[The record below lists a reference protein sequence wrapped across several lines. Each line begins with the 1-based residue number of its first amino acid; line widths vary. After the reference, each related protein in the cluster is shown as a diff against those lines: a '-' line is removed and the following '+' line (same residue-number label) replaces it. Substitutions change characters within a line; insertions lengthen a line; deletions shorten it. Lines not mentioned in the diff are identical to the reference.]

1 MLYYK
6 CLKKLRREVCS
17 MLKKLGKKT
26 LLVGGCIILV
36 VTTCMVGVATT
47 FNQKFK
53 VTDLGLKDMSE
64 LVTQTCTVTVIQD
77 SKKNL
82 TFFKDHKIPL
92 TESRQIFSY
101 DFDVD
106 ASIKFNKITFDVD
119 NKNKIITFNLPHA
132 KVYKTTI
139 ILDSFNS
146 YYESD
151 SLFTEI
157 DLSEN
162 NDAKKQMAIEAEEK
176 CIKNKLLENADKNAE
191 ELLKGLV
198 KSNSK
203 IKDYKVLFKYN
214 N

>member
-1 MLYYK
+1 
-6 CLKKLRREVCS
+6 
-17 MLKKLGKKT
+17 MLKKLGMKT
-26 LLVGGCIILV
+26 LLVGGFIILV
-36 VTTCMVGVATT
+36 VTTCMVGVVTT

-82 TFFKDHKIPL
+82 TFFKDYKIPL

-119 NKNKIITFNLPHA
+119 NKNKTITFNLPHA
-132 KVYKTTI
+132 NVYKTSI

>member
-1 MLYYK
+1 
-6 CLKKLRREVCS
+6 
-17 MLKKLGKKT
+17 MLKKLGMKT

-36 VTTCMVGVATT
+36 VTTCMVGVVTT

-106 ASIKFNKITFDVD
+106 ASIKFDKITFDVD

-132 KVYKTTI
+132 NVYKTTI

>member
-1 MLYYK
+1 
-6 CLKKLRREVCS
+6 

-36 VTTCMVGVATT
+36 VTTCMVGVVTT

-82 TFFKDHKIPL
+82 TFFKDYKIPL

-132 KVYKTTI
+132 NVYKTTI

-162 NDAKKQMAIEAEEK
+162 NDAKKQMAIDAEEK

>member
-1 MLYYK
+1 
-6 CLKKLRREVCS
+6 

-36 VTTCMVGVATT
+36 VTTCMVGVVTT
-47 FNQKFK
+47 LNQKFK

-132 KVYKTTI
+132 NVYKTTI

>member
-1 MLYYK
+1 
-6 CLKKLRREVCS
+6 
-17 MLKKLGKKT
+17 MLKKLGMKT
-26 LLVGGCIILV
+26 LLVGGFIILV
-36 VTTCMVGVATT
+36 VTTCMVGVVTT

-132 KVYKTTI
+132 NVYKTTI

-157 DLSEN
+157 DLNEN

>member
-1 MLYYK
+1 
-6 CLKKLRREVCS
+6 

-26 LLVGGCIILV
+26 ILVGVSIILV
-36 VTTCMVGVATT
+36 VTTCMVGVVTT

-106 ASIKFNKITFDVD
+106 ASIKFDKITFDVD

-132 KVYKTTI
+132 NVYKTTI

>member
-1 MLYYK
+1 
-6 CLKKLRREVCS
+6 

-36 VTTCMVGVATT
+36 VTTCMVGVVTT
-47 FNQKFK
+47 LNQKFK

-119 NKNKIITFNLPHA
+119 NKNNIITFNLPHA
-132 KVYKTTI
+132 NVYKTTI

>member
-1 MLYYK
+1 
-6 CLKKLRREVCS
+6 
-17 MLKKLGKKT
+17 MLKKLGMKT

-36 VTTCMVGVATT
+36 VTTCMVGVVTT

-119 NKNKIITFNLPHA
+119 NKNKTITFNLPHA
-132 KVYKTTI
+132 NVYKTSI

>member
-1 MLYYK
+1 
-6 CLKKLRREVCS
+6 
-17 MLKKLGKKT
+17 MLKKLGMKT

-36 VTTCMVGVATT
+36 VTTCMVGVVTT

-82 TFFKDHKIPL
+82 TFFKDYKIPL

-106 ASIKFNKITFDVD
+106 ASIKFDKITFDVD
-119 NKNKIITFNLPHA
+119 NKNKTITFNLPHA
-132 KVYKTTI
+132 NVYKTSI

>member
-1 MLYYK
+1 
-6 CLKKLRREVCS
+6 
-17 MLKKLGKKT
+17 MLKKLGMKT
-26 LLVGGCIILV
+26 LLVGGFIILV
-36 VTTCMVGVATT
+36 VTTCMIGVVTT

-119 NKNKIITFNLPHA
+119 NKNKTITFNLPHA
-132 KVYKTTI
+132 NVYKTTI

>member
-1 MLYYK
+1 
-6 CLKKLRREVCS
+6 
-17 MLKKLGKKT
+17 MLKKLGMKT

-36 VTTCMVGVATT
+36 VTTCMVGVVTT

-119 NKNKIITFNLPHA
+119 NKNKTITFNLPHA
-132 KVYKTTI
+132 NVYKTSI

-162 NDAKKQMAIEAEEK
+162 NDAKKQMAFDAEEK

>member
-1 MLYYK
+1 
-6 CLKKLRREVCS
+6 
-17 MLKKLGKKT
+17 MLKKLGMKT
-26 LLVGGCIILV
+26 LLVGGFIILV
-36 VTTCMVGVATT
+36 VTTCMIGVVTT

-132 KVYKTTI
+132 NVYKTTI

>member
-1 MLYYK
+1 
-6 CLKKLRREVCS
+6 

-26 LLVGGCIILV
+26 LLVGGFIILV
-36 VTTCMVGVATT
+36 VTTCMIGVVTT

-119 NKNKIITFNLPHA
+119 NKNKTITFNLPHA
-132 KVYKTTI
+132 NVYKTTI

>member
-1 MLYYK
+1 
-6 CLKKLRREVCS
+6 

-26 LLVGGCIILV
+26 LLIGVSIVLV
-36 VTTCMVGVATT
+36 VTTCMVGVVTT

-82 TFFKDHKIPL
+82 TFFKDYKIPL

-132 KVYKTTI
+132 NVYKTTI

>member
-1 MLYYK
+1 
-6 CLKKLRREVCS
+6 
-17 MLKKLGKKT
+17 MLKKLGMKT

-36 VTTCMVGVATT
+36 VTTCMVGVVTT

-119 NKNKIITFNLPHA
+119 NKNKTITFNLPHA
-132 KVYKTTI
+132 NVYKTTI

-162 NDAKKQMAIEAEEK
+162 NDAKKQMAIDAEEK

>member
-1 MLYYK
+1 
-6 CLKKLRREVCS
+6 

-36 VTTCMVGVATT
+36 VTICMVGVVTT

-82 TFFKDHKIPL
+82 TFFKDYKIPL

-132 KVYKTTI
+132 NVYKTTI

>member
-1 MLYYK
+1 
-6 CLKKLRREVCS
+6 
-17 MLKKLGKKT
+17 MLKKLGMKT
-26 LLVGGCIILV
+26 LLVGGFIILV
-36 VTTCMVGVATT
+36 VTTCMVGVVTT

-106 ASIKFNKITFDVD
+106 ASIKFDKITFDVD
-119 NKNKIITFNLPHA
+119 NKNKTITFNLPHA
-132 KVYKTTI
+132 NVYKTSI

>member
-1 MLYYK
+1 
-6 CLKKLRREVCS
+6 

-36 VTTCMVGVATT
+36 VTTCMVGVVTT
-47 FNQKFK
+47 LNQKFK

-119 NKNKIITFNLPHA
+119 NKNNIITFNLPHA

>member
-1 MLYYK
+1 
-6 CLKKLRREVCS
+6 
-17 MLKKLGKKT
+17 MLKKLGMKT

-36 VTTCMVGVATT
+36 VTICMVGVVTT

-132 KVYKTTI
+132 NVYKTTI

>member
-1 MLYYK
+1 
-6 CLKKLRREVCS
+6 

-36 VTTCMVGVATT
+36 VTICMVGVVTT

-132 KVYKTTI
+132 NVYKTTI

>member
-1 MLYYK
+1 
-6 CLKKLRREVCS
+6 

-36 VTTCMVGVATT
+36 VTICMVGVVTT

-119 NKNKIITFNLPHA
+119 NKNKTITFNLPHA
-132 KVYKTTI
+132 NVYKTSI

>member
-1 MLYYK
+1 
-6 CLKKLRREVCS
+6 
-17 MLKKLGKKT
+17 MLKKLGMKT

-36 VTTCMVGVATT
+36 VTTCMVGVVTT
-47 FNQKFK
+47 LNQKFK

-119 NKNKIITFNLPHA
+119 NKNKTITFNLPHA
-132 KVYKTTI
+132 NVYKTTI

>member
-1 MLYYK
+1 
-6 CLKKLRREVCS
+6 
-17 MLKKLGKKT
+17 MLKKLGMKT

-36 VTTCMVGVATT
+36 VTTCMVGVVTT

-106 ASIKFNKITFDVD
+106 ASIKFDKITFDVD
-119 NKNKIITFNLPHA
+119 NKNKTITFNLPHA
-132 KVYKTTI
+132 NVYKTTI

-162 NDAKKQMAIEAEEK
+162 NDAKKQMAIDAEEK

>member
-1 MLYYK
+1 
-6 CLKKLRREVCS
+6 
-17 MLKKLGKKT
+17 MLKKLGMKT

-36 VTTCMVGVATT
+36 VTTCMVGVVTT

-119 NKNKIITFNLPHA
+119 NKNKTITFNLPHA
-132 KVYKTTI
+132 NVYKTTI

-162 NDAKKQMAIEAEEK
+162 NDAKKQMAIDAEEK

-203 IKDYKVLFKYN
+203 IKDYKALFKYN

>member
-1 MLYYK
+1 
-6 CLKKLRREVCS
+6 
-17 MLKKLGKKT
+17 MLKKLGMKT

-36 VTTCMVGVATT
+36 VTTCMVGVVTT

-119 NKNKIITFNLPHA
+119 NNNKIITFNLPHA
-132 KVYKTTI
+132 NVYKTTI

>member
-1 MLYYK
+1 
-6 CLKKLRREVCS
+6 
-17 MLKKLGKKT
+17 MLKKLGIKT

-36 VTTCMVGVATT
+36 VTTCMVGVVTT
-47 FNQKFK
+47 LNQKFK

-119 NKNKIITFNLPHA
+119 NKNNIITFNLPHA
-132 KVYKTTI
+132 NVYKTTI

>member
-1 MLYYK
+1 
-6 CLKKLRREVCS
+6 
-17 MLKKLGKKT
+17 MLKKLGMKT

-36 VTTCMVGVATT
+36 VTTCMVGVVTT

-106 ASIKFNKITFDVD
+106 ASILPIIPEATVTYDEPDFFLKPLNRYQRVADEEENSVEEPDAILNAVD
-119 NKNKIITFNLPHA
+119 FG
-132 KVYKTTI
+132 TI
-139 ILDSFNS
+139 
-146 YYESD
+146 
-151 SLFTEI
+151 
-157 DLSEN
+157 
-162 NDAKKQMAIEAEEK
+162 
-176 CIKNKLLENADKNAE
+176 
-191 ELLKGLV
+191 
-198 KSNSK
+198 
-203 IKDYKVLFKYN
+203 
-214 N
+214 

>member
-1 MLYYK
+1 
-6 CLKKLRREVCS
+6 

-26 LLVGGCIILV
+26 ILVGGCIILV
-36 VTTCMVGVATT
+36 ATTCMVGVVTT
-47 FNQKFK
+47 LNQKFK

-82 TFFKDHKIPL
+82 TFFKDYKIPL

-132 KVYKTTI
+132 NVYKTTI

>member
-1 MLYYK
+1 
-6 CLKKLRREVCS
+6 
-17 MLKKLGKKT
+17 MLKKLGMKT

-36 VTTCMVGVATT
+36 VTTCMVGVVTT

-82 TFFKDHKIPL
+82 TFFKDHKIPF
-92 TESRQIFSY
+92 TESRQTLSY

-132 KVYKTTI
+132 NVYKTTI

>member
-1 MLYYK
+1 
-6 CLKKLRREVCS
+6 

-26 LLVGGCIILV
+26 LLVGCCIILV
-36 VTTCMVGVATT
+36 VTTCMVGVVTT

-119 NKNKIITFNLPHA
+119 NKNKTITFNLPHA
-132 KVYKTTI
+132 NVYKTTI

>member
-1 MLYYK
+1 
-6 CLKKLRREVCS
+6 
-17 MLKKLGKKT
+17 MLKKLGMKT

-36 VTTCMVGVATT
+36 VTTCMVGVVTT

-119 NKNKIITFNLPHA
+119 NKNKTITFNLPHA
-132 KVYKTTI
+132 NVYKTTI

-176 CIKNKLLENADKNAE
+176 CIKNKLLEKADKNAE

>member
-1 MLYYK
+1 
-6 CLKKLRREVCS
+6 
-17 MLKKLGKKT
+17 MLKKLGMKT

-36 VTTCMVGVATT
+36 VTTCMVGVVTT

-119 NKNKIITFNLPHA
+119 NKNKTITFNLPHA
-132 KVYKTTI
+132 NVYKTTI

-162 NDAKKQMAIEAEEK
+162 NDAKKQMAIDAEEK
-176 CIKNKLLENADKNAE
+176 CIKNKLLEKADKNAE

>member
-1 MLYYK
+1 
-6 CLKKLRREVCS
+6 
-17 MLKKLGKKT
+17 MLKKLGMKT
-26 LLVGGCIILV
+26 LLVGGFIILV
-36 VTTCMVGVATT
+36 VTTCMVGVVTT

-82 TFFKDHKIPL
+82 TFFKDYKIPL

-106 ASIKFNKITFDVD
+106 ASIKFDKITFDVD
-119 NKNKIITFNLPHA
+119 NKNKTITFNLPHA
-132 KVYKTTI
+132 NVYKTSI

>member
-1 MLYYK
+1 
-6 CLKKLRREVCS
+6 
-17 MLKKLGKKT
+17 MLKKLGIKT
-26 LLVGGCIILV
+26 LLIGGCIILV
-36 VTTCMVGVATT
+36 GTTCMVGVVTT
-47 FNQKFK
+47 LNQKFK

-132 KVYKTTI
+132 NVYKTSI

>member
-1 MLYYK
+1 M
-6 CLKKLRREVCS
+6 
-17 MLKKLGKKT
+17 KT
-26 LLVGGCIILV
+26 LLVGGFIILV
-36 VTTCMVGVATT
+36 VTTCMVGVVTT

-119 NKNKIITFNLPHA
+119 NKNKTITFNLPHA
-132 KVYKTTI
+132 NVYKTTI

-162 NDAKKQMAIEAEEK
+162 NDAKKQMAIDAEEK

>member
-1 MLYYK
+1 
-6 CLKKLRREVCS
+6 
-17 MLKKLGKKT
+17 MLKKLGMKT

-36 VTTCMVGVATT
+36 VTTCMVGVVTT
-47 FNQKFK
+47 LNQKFK

-132 KVYKTTI
+132 NVYKTTI

>member
-1 MLYYK
+1 
-6 CLKKLRREVCS
+6 

-26 LLVGGCIILV
+26 ILVGGFIILV
-36 VTTCMVGVATT
+36 VTTCMVGVVTT

-119 NKNKIITFNLPHA
+119 NKNKTITFNLPHA
-132 KVYKTTI
+132 NVYKTTI

-176 CIKNKLLENADKNAE
+176 CIKNKLLENADRNAE

>member
-1 MLYYK
+1 
-6 CLKKLRREVCS
+6 
-17 MLKKLGKKT
+17 MLKKLGMKT

-36 VTTCMVGVATT
+36 VTTCMVGVVTT

-82 TFFKDHKIPL
+82 TFFKDYKIPL

-106 ASIKFNKITFDVD
+106 

-132 KVYKTTI
+132 NVYKTTI

>member
-1 MLYYK
+1 
-6 CLKKLRREVCS
+6 
-17 MLKKLGKKT
+17 MLKKLGMKT

-36 VTTCMVGVATT
+36 VTTCMVGVVTT

-132 KVYKTTI
+132 NVYKTTI

-162 NDAKKQMAIEAEEK
+162 NDAKKQMAIDAEEK

>member
-1 MLYYK
+1 
-6 CLKKLRREVCS
+6 
-17 MLKKLGKKT
+17 MLKKLGMKT
-26 LLVGGCIILV
+26 LLVGGFIILV
-36 VTTCMVGVATT
+36 VTTCMVGVVTT

-82 TFFKDHKIPL
+82 TFFKDYKIPL

-106 ASIKFNKITFDVD
+106 ASIKFDKITFDVD
-119 NKNKIITFNLPHA
+119 NKNKTITFNLPHA
-132 KVYKTTI
+132 NVYKTTI

-162 NDAKKQMAIEAEEK
+162 NDAKKQMAIDAEEK